1 MNISQ
6 ITAHLQG
13 VITLPSVRLA
23 LVTVTTYL
31 WLVAER
37 VKIRC
42 NLDFSLLSMNRKISL
57 VPFQDMEFAQN
68 YTNPPIVLLT
78 AKHSTSGQDSAA
90 SECNGI
96 ESWEEVGLWPFHKDW
111 RISTADFLI
120 TLRLFSLFWFYFFSL
135 QFITNTSFRMCVKE
149 LFIQRFDPLTVSYAV
164 LPGNGVLTNFVK

>member
-31 WLVAER
+31 WLVPEE

-42 NLDFSLLSMNRKISL
+42 NLDFSLLSMNRKNSL

-68 YTNPPIVLLT
+68 YTNPPIVLLA

-120 TLRLFSLFWFYFFSL
+120 TLRLFSLFWFYFFFCSL
-135 QFITNTSFRMCVKE
+135 LPTQVLERVSRNFSFNA
-149 LFIQRFDPLTVSYAV
+149 LIL
-164 LPGNGVLTNFVK
+164 LPYRTQCCQVMEFWQIL